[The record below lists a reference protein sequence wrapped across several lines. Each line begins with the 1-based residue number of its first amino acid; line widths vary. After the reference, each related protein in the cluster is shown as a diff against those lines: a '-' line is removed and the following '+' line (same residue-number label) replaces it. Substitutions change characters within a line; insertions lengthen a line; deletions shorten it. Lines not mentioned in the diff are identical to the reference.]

1 MIKRID
7 HLGIATDSIEKSSRI
22 YQSLGLQPGR
32 LEEVADQKV
41 KVLFFQVG
49 ESRIELLEPT
59 HPDSPISRFL
69 KKRGEGLHH
78 IALTVDDLDL
88 TLQELKG
95 QGFRLVDEQPGEGAE
110 GKRIAF
116 LHPQSTGG
124 VLLELCEDTEG
135 NMS

>member
-7 HLGIATDSIEKSSRI
+7 HLGIVTDSIERSSRI

-32 LEEVADQKV
+32 LEEVGDQKV

-69 KKRGEGLHH
+69 RKRGEGLHH
-78 IALTVDDLDL
+78 IALKVDNLEL
-88 TLQELKG
+88 TLQELKQ
-95 QGFRLVDEQPGEGAE
+95 QGFRLVDEQPREGAE

-124 VLLELCEDTEG
+124 VLLELCEDKEG